1 MIRQPF
7 RNSQG
12 LPEKTPDAENQ
23 PCLLKPDA
31 CSKPNRRGGIAI
43 LIRYNHTDK
52 SFRTIMRAR

>member
-52 SFRTIMRAR
+52 PF